1 MFWAR
6 KYHVE
11 PRRNICGPEN
21 VTWNRGETFLC
32 PGKHNFF
39 GMTSFQHRQSKN
51 MLLALKTT
59 IFYALRVPSLHR
71 WKPAQK
77 GAIIFTMLRLF
88 MQLPFWAMPLYGV
101 FMLNRIDFELRFLH
115 LFPHAC
121 IICAFPSECCRCQPR
136 TRLGGGPRDQQCCA
150 DSKLSCSFAFR
161 SHAICLRIGS

>member
-32 PGKHNFF
+32 PVKHNFL
-39 GMTSFQHRQSKN
+39 GMTSFQHRKSKN
-51 MLLALKTT
+51 MLLASCNT
-59 IFYALRVPSLHR
+59 
-71 WKPAQK
+71 WKPPQK
-77 GAIIFTMLRLF
+77 GALIFTMIRLF
-88 MQLPFWAMPLYGV
+88 IQLPFSAMTLYGV

-136 TRLGGGPRDQQCCA
+136 TRQGGGPRDQQCCA
-150 DSKLSCSFAFR
+150 DSKLSCSSAFR
-161 SHAICLRIGS
+161 SHAVCLRIGS